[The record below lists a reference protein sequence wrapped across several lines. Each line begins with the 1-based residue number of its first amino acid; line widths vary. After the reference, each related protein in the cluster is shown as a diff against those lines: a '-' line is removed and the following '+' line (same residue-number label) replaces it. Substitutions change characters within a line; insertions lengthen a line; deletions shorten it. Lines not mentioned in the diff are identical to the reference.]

1 MYKIIKGDEPQNP
14 KNKPQMKII
23 PYVQVIN
30 NLMDNSVN
38 L

>member
-1 MYKIIKGDEPQNP
+1 MIKGDKPQNP

-30 NLMDNSVN
+30 NLMHNNVN
-38 L
+38 T